1 MLLGRL
7 RAAGNRPDQPGKAS
21 PLIVAKSARQTLL
34 GDAKLLE
41 HLDERRRM
49 PVEAEVPRVND
60 VVWVESG
67 AIVGLRQDD
76 GI

>member
-1 MLLGRL
+1 
-7 RAAGNRPDQPGKAS
+7 
-21 PLIVAKSARQTLL
+21 
-34 GDAKLLE
+34 
-41 HLDERRRM
+41 M